1 MYQFGIDKNGADCA
15 VIRPLLKE
23 IDRLFDIEFDY
34 DSDRYRVLF
43 DGNLFRT
50 VFVLDMGCAVINDI
64 RKAYWIN
71 VNGDPF
77 AEMDKNNERLDRA
90 AEARREDMVRELS
103 KDLRT
108 AISKEY

>member
-1 MYQFGIDKNGADCA
+1 MSSRLKTRSSFFNYKCA
-15 VIRPLLKE
+15 HALAPGGL
-23 IDRLFDIEFDY
+23 
-34 DSDRYRVLF
+34 
-43 DGNLFRT
+43 
-50 VFVLDMGCAVINDI
+50 VLDMGCAVINDI

-77 AEMDKNNERLDRA
+77 AEIDKNNERLDRA

-108 AISKEY
+108 VILKEY

>member
-1 MYQFGIDKNGADCA
+1 M
-15 VIRPLLKE
+15 IRPLLKE

-77 AEMDKNNERLDRA
+77 AEIDKTNDALDAER
-90 AEARREDMVRELS
+90 ERRRNDMVRELA
-103 KDLRT
+103 KDLRR
-108 AISKEY
+108 AIQNEF